1 MLKKYRRLEYQD
13 SEFLSLYP
21 VFTLV
26 EMHRLQLTANFVSFH
41 NYLAALKP
49 AQVKENLSFCCLLN
63 SAHRKEL
70 VAYLAGDLV
79 YLWLFADRRVY
90 MCQYPIRMESL

>member
-1 MLKKYRRLEYQD
+1 MLKKSRRLEYRD

-21 VFTLV
+21 VFPLV
-26 EMHRLQLTANFVSFH
+26 EMHRIQLTPNFVSFD

-49 AQVKENLSFCCLLN
+49 AEVKENLSFCYLLN

-79 YLWLFADRRVY
+79 
-90 MCQYPIRMESL
+90 